1 VALNLRR
8 AILRRAII
16 TTVVIFVLSLA
27 ISFAGGSLD
36 LALANPGWP
45 IAMSV
50 GIGIFSALQM
60 IWKIK
65 KSVLDGIPS
74 CIAMRSVNRADYADA
89 NWQSIDDYGVQ
100 LESRGYTFMGDF
112 AIHPSPPQ
120 FKGVASC
127 FLDGGSCTMVEVQHI
142 MNAQRL
148 DLQPADT
155 TQVHFSI
162 FSFLAGNIAV
172 MDTGR
177 TPNAVNYLLA
187 NNLVMGECHPGAGLM
202 DLLEKHARRL
212 AKIQQNTGQT
222 VANDLTMERYVLQ
235 QRERFDAART
245 KISAMNGYQIASEID
260 EFDASPKLEISLSD
274 AALRALVPRSLAS
287 LEMRPDARSFP
298 PIIDTQSSLVSSTEA
313 AATIARVEQTAE
325 MQSLRPQIDSGAS
338 WFYWIAGLSLV
349 NAISAALGSN
359 WGFVIGLGFSQ
370 VLSGLS
376 GAGDSASDGGA
387 GLSVALR
394 MILWGLN
401 LALIAG
407 VAFIGWRARRPSTV
421 LFVVGLVIFALDTLL
436 FVFAQDW
443 VGIGF
448 HALALYFIWK
458 GFSAAQQYNALARR

>member
-16 TTVVIFVLSLA
+16 TTAVIFVLSLV
-27 ISFAGGSLD
+27 ISFASGGPD
-36 LALANPGWP
+36 VAPANLGWP
-45 IAMSV
+45 IAMSL

-74 CIAMRSVNRADYADA
+74 CIAMRRVNRADYPDA

-100 LESRGYTFMGDF
+100 LQSRGYSFMGDF

-120 FKGVASC
+120 FKAVASC
-127 FLDGGSCTMVEVQHI
+127 FLDSSSRAMVEVQHI
-142 MNAQRL
+142 MSAQRL

-172 MDTGR
+172 TDTGR

-187 NNLVMGECHPGAGLM
+187 NNIVMGECHPGAGLM

-235 QRERFDAART
+235 QRERFDAVRT
-245 KISAMNGYQIASEID
+245 KISAMNGYQIASEMD
-260 EFDASPKLEISLSD
+260 EFDASPKLEISLPD
-274 AALRALVPRSLAS
+274 ATLRALVPRSLAS
-287 LEMRPDARSFP
+287 LEMRPDARSVP
-298 PIIDTQSSLVSSTEA
+298 PIVDAQSSPASSNEA
-313 AATIARVEQTAE
+313 AAAVAGVEQTAE

-349 NAISAALGSN
+349 NAISAAFGSN

-370 VLSGLS
+370 ILSGLS
-376 GAGDSASDGGA
+376 GAGDSAGDGGA
-387 GLSVALR
+387 GLSVSLR
-394 MILWGLN
+394 VIFWGLN
-401 LALIAG
+401 LAFIAG
-407 VAFIGWRARRPSTV
+407 IAYIGWQARRPSTV
-421 LFVVGLVIFALDTLL
+421 LFVIGFAIFALDTLL

-458 GFSAAQQYNALARR
+458 GFSAARQYNALARR